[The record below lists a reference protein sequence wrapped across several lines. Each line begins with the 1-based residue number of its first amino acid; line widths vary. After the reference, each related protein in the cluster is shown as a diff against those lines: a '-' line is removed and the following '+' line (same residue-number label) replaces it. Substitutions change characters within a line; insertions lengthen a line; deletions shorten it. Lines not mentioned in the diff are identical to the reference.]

1 MDFLLGIVG
10 ADFVLT
16 VADKMSLRSI
26 MVLKNGKDGVF
37 LLRSV
42 MPVHLDDCATS
53 MFAYIFFCY
62 VCMSAVHMGDFVGQA
77 VIVNYPGSHCRL

>member
-26 MVLKNGKDGVF
+26 MVLKNGKGGV
-37 LLRSV
+37 
-42 MPVHLDDCATS
+42 
-53 MFAYIFFCY
+53 
-62 VCMSAVHMGDFVGQA
+62 
-77 VIVNYPGSHCRL
+77 